1 MPNYDYECPGE
12 GEKKEYNL
20 PFDHEPPLCDTCY
33 APMVRVYGAPPAVKF
48 KGSGFYST
56 GG

>member
-1 MPNYDYECPGE
+1 VPSYDYECPGE
-12 GEKKEYNL
+12 GIKMTLTL
-20 PFDHEPPLCDTCY
+20 PFDHEQPVCLCGELMERIYT
-33 APMVRVYGAPPAVKF
+33 APAVKF